1 MIGLFAAIAGT
12 LAISYAGIKFL
23 LVLEERRLIEFDKH
37 VKTLVSTAGQE
48 IDIARR
54 VFRSDFEDKRT
65 ELQELVKWVGQQFG
79 SDLAKNTREI
89 YWLRMLVRTLQD
101 EREWLASLLG
111 SSKDSQED
119 QAA

>member
-23 LVLEERRLIEFDKH
+23 LVLDELERAKFDEH
-37 VKTLVSTAGQE
+37 VDTFVSTAKQE

-54 VFRSDFEDKRT
+54 VFRLDFE
-65 ELQELVKWVGQQFG
+65 EP
-79 SDLAKNTREI
+79 
-89 YWLRMLVRTLQD
+89 
-101 EREWLASLLG
+101 
-111 SSKDSQED
+111 SKEAQED